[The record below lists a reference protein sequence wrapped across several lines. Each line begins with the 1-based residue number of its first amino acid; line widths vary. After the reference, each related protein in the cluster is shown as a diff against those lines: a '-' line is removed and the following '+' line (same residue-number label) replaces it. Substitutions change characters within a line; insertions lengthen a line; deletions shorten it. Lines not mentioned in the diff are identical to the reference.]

1 VSKDKKIYFL
11 GYSGHAYVA
20 MDVAKTNGFY
30 ILGYFDRQENIN
42 DPYKIQYLGNEEE
55 LDLKAIVKES
65 YVFPAIGSNII
76 RKKLHSLLEHLNIK
90 QIVLKHP
97 TTFISESAVI
107 GESTLIN
114 PNAVVNAL
122 ARIGK
127 ACIINSGS
135 IIEHECFVDDYSH
148 IAPGAVLAGNV
159 QVGKNCFVG
168 ANAVIKQ
175 GVKITDNV
183 IIGAGSV
190 VLKNIMKE
198 GTWVGN
204 PAKLLLK

>member
-1 VSKDKKIYFL
+1 MSKDKNIYFL

-20 MDVAKTNGFY
+20 IDVAKAGSFSVM
-30 ILGYFDRQENIN
+30 GYFDKQENKH
-42 DPYKIQYLGNEEE
+42 DPYKIEYLGNEEE
-55 LDLKAIVKES
+55 LDLKDLVKEA
-65 YVFPAIGSNII
+65 YVFPAMGSNAI
-76 RKKLHSLLEHLNIK
+76 RKKLHSLLEYLNIE
-90 QIVLKHP
+90 QTVLVHP
-97 TTFISESAVI
+97 TAFVSESAII
-107 GESTLIN
+107 GLSTLIN
-114 PNAVVNAL
+114 PNTVVNAL
-122 ARIGK
+122 AKIGK
-127 ACIINSGS
+127 ACILNTGS
-135 IIEHECFVDDYSH
+135 IIEHECIIDDYSH

-190 VLKNIMKE
+190 VLKNIREE